1 MAKELKIGERIV
13 LEITETETMDSPYL
27 QDKNCAGCFFES
39 KGVCEVWKKYPCA
52 KKYRS
57 DQKNV
62 IFKEVKE

>member
-13 LEITETETMDSPYL
+13 LEITETETMT
-27 QDKNCAGCFFES
+27 CAGCFFES
-39 KGVCEVWKKYPCA
+39 KGICGVWRKYPCA
-52 KKYRS
+52 SEKRS

>member
-13 LEITETETMDSPYL
+13 LEITETETIT
-27 QDKNCAGCFFES
+27 CAGCLFES
-39 KGVCEVWKKYPCA
+39 KGVCGVWRKYPCA
-52 KKYRS
+52 SKKRS